1 MTVAQSGFDLVKSA
15 GFDENFMHLSEDGV
29 GWRRSPG
36 LTDYSAA
43 LSAMEAYVQAISGEH
58 APECA
63 WLLEHPPLYTAGTSA
78 KNEDLLD
85 AGGLPVYRT
94 GRGGQFTYHGPGQ
107 RVVYL
112 MLDLSKRG
120 QDIRAFVRG
129 IEAWLADALA
139 SLGVTAGCRAGRPG
153 LWVQRPEKGLER
165 EDKIAAIGIRVR
177 RWVSFHGVSINVAP
191 DLARFDGI
199 VPCGIHDQGVT
210 SLADLGCSAQ
220 MSDVDEAL
228 IATFSRHF
236 GTAALQ
242 QPCGLTQSSPQLP

>member
-1 MTVAQSGFDLVKSA
+1 MTVARSGFDLVKSA
-15 GFDENFMHLSEDGV
+15 GIEENFIHLTQGGV
-29 GWRRSPG
+29 RWLRSPG

-43 LSAMEAYVQAISGEH
+43 LSAMEANVQAISGEH
-58 APECA
+58 SAECA

-78 KNEDLLD
+78 RDEDLLD

-120 QDIRAFVRG
+120 QDVRAFVRG

-139 SLGVTAGCRAGRPG
+139 ELGVSAGCRAGRPG
-153 LWVQRPEKGLER
+153 LWVPRPEKGPGR

-210 SLADLGCSAQ
+210 SLAELGCSAQ
-220 MSDVDEAL
+220 MSDVDAAL
-228 IATFSRHF
+228 LATFSRHF
-236 GTAALQ
+236 GTVAQERPGGFAGF
-242 QPCGLTQSSPQLP
+242 PPQLP

>member
-1 MTVAQSGFDLVKSA
+1 MTIARGGFDLVKPAS
-15 GFDENFMHLSEDGV
+15 FDENFMHSSEGGV
-29 GWRRSPG
+29 RWLRSPG
-36 LTDYSAA
+36 LMEYSAA
-43 LSAMEAYVQAISGEH
+43 LAAMEAHVQAISREY
-58 APECA
+58 AAEYV

-78 KNEDLLD
+78 KDEDLLD

-120 QDIRAFVRG
+120 QDVRAFVRR
-129 IEAWLADALA
+129 IEAWLSDALA
-139 SLGVTAGCRAGRPG
+139 VLGVTAGCREGRPG
-153 LWVQRPEKGLER
+153 LWVPRPEKGPGR

-199 VPCGIHDQGVT
+199 VPCGIRDQGVT
-210 SLADLGCSAQ
+210 SLADLLGNAQ
-220 MSDVDEAL
+220 MSDLDDAL
-228 IATFSRHF
+228 FDTFSRHF
-236 GTAALQ
+236 GTSAKQELGEFAEIPPHL
-242 QPCGLTQSSPQLP
+242 L